1 MTYNTFEK
9 LIIELEGVSK
19 RYSKLYDLGVDL
31 MNYDEPIQKINHILI
46 LDIFGEFGKDWIDWY
61 LYERVS
67 HSGEILKAWDKDDN
81 EICHDIP
88 SLWETVKEYI
98 KHE

>member
-9 LIIELEGVSK
+9 LIKELQVTSN

-31 MNYDEPIQKINHILI
+31 INYDEPNQRIISL
-46 LDIFGEFGKDWIDWY
+46 LMEEIFAKEGKDWIDWY
-61 LYERVS
+61 LYEKVT

-81 EICHDIP
+81 EICYDIP
-88 SLWETVKEYI
+88 SLWETVKEYVR
-98 KHE
+98 

>member
-1 MTYNTFEK
+1 MKYETFEK
-9 LIIELEGVSK
+9 IILELENVSE

-31 MNYDEPIQKINHILI
+31 MNYDEPIQKINNLLI
-46 LDIFGEFGKDWIDWY
+46 LDIFGELGKDWIDWY

-67 HSGEILKAWDKDDN
+67 HSGEILKAWDADDN
-81 EICHDIP
+81 EICYDIP
-88 SLWETVKEYI
+88 SLWETVKEYS

>member
-1 MTYNTFEK
+1 MKYETFEK
-9 LIIELEGVSK
+9 LITELESISE
-19 RYSKLYDLGVDL
+19 RQSKLYNLGVDL
-31 MNYDEPIQKINHILI
+31 MDYDEPIQKINHILI
-46 LDIFGEFGKDWIDWY
+46 LEIFGEFGKNWIDWY

-98 KHE
+98 KT

>member
-1 MTYNTFEK
+1 MKYETFEK
-9 LIIELEGVSK
+9 LILELEGVSD

-31 MNYDEPIQKINHILI
+31 MNYDEPIQKINCILM
-46 LDIFGEFGKDWIDWY
+46 LEIFGEFGKDWIEWY

-81 EICHDIP
+81 EICYDIP
-88 SLWETVKEYI
+88 SLWETVNEY
-98 KHE
+98 KKQL

>member
-9 LIIELEGVSK
+9 LILELESTSV

-31 MNYDEPIQKINHILI
+31 LNYDEPNQKINSL
-46 LDIFGEFGKDWIDWY
+46 LMLEVFGELGKDWIEWY
-61 LYERVS
+61 LYERTT
-67 HSGEILKAWDKDDN
+67 HSGEILKAWDENDN
-81 EICHDIP
+81 EICYDIP

-98 KHE
+98 